1 MGMER
6 YPAVWYSNTS
16 KGFSGGAAVCEG
28 AAIVVAE
35 LVTEDEVAVVAVL
48 DTESLR
54 SFSDTMVVL
63 VGFLPKKAAGWKDSS
78 SACLGVMVCG
88 DEGFDGVEVGDD
100 DVDLCVVVFS
110 PNIVNVVLLFL
121 EDGDR

>member
-1 MGMER
+1 MER

-16 KGFSGGAAVCEG
+16 KGFSGAAVCEG

-63 VGFLPKKAAGWKDSS
+63 VGFLPKKAAG
-78 SACLGVMVCG
+78 
-88 DEGFDGVEVGDD
+88 
-100 DVDLCVVVFS
+100 
-110 PNIVNVVLLFL
+110 
-121 EDGDR
+121 

>member
-1 MGMER
+1 MER

-16 KGFSGGAAVCEG
+16 KGFSGGCEG

-35 LVTEDEVAVVAVL
+35 LATEDEVAVVAVL

-54 SFSDTMVVL
+54 SFSDTIGGFVVED
-63 VGFLPKKAAGWKDSS
+63 FLPKKAAGYEDSS

-88 DEGFDGVEVGDD
+88 FEVGDGDEVGVD
-100 DVDLCVVVFS
+100 DVDFVVVVFS
-110 PNIVNVVLLFL
+110 PNIVNVVLLFF
-121 EDGDR
+121 